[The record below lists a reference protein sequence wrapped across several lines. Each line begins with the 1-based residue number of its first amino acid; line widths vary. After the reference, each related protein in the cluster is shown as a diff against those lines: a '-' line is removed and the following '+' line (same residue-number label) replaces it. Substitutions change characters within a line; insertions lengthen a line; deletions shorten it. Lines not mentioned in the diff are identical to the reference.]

1 MKKYELIRERFTACS
16 GDRHPQTT
24 MEELTLQDPAA
35 YVQDLFHLE
44 KHLRID
50 QRQAGA
56 SLVFDV
62 YTGSIQCTANQVITN
77 SRKVFHTTSSDQ
89 HDRVLLQV
97 VSFSR
102 NVGIHLFP
110 VG

>member
-50 QRQAGA
+50 QRQAWSLTFTPAA
-56 SLVFDV
+56 S
-62 YTGSIQCTANQVITN
+62 
-77 SRKVFHTTSSDQ
+77 TSDLPLPSCDA
-89 HDRVLLQV
+89 
-97 VSFSR
+97 
-102 NVGIHLFP
+102 P
-110 VG
+110 

>member
-1 MKKYELIRERFTACS
+1 MKEYELIRERFTACS

-35 YVQDLFHLE
+35 YVRDLFQLE

-50 QRQAGA
+50 QHQTGA

-62 YTGSIQCTANQVITN
+62 YTG
-77 SRKVFHTTSSDQ
+77 
-89 HDRVLLQV
+89 
-97 VSFSR
+97 
-102 NVGIHLFP
+102 GIHQRFTFTEL
-110 VG
+110 

>member
-62 YTGSIQCTANQVITN
+62 YTGSIHQRFTLTE
-77 SRKVFHTTSSDQ
+77 
-89 HDRVLLQV
+89 L
-97 VSFSR
+97 
-102 NVGIHLFP
+102 
-110 VG
+110 

>member
-16 GDRHPQTT
+16 GDRHHHTT
-24 MEELTLQDPAA
+24 MEELTLKDPAA

-50 QRQAGA
+50 PRQAGA

-62 YTGSIQCTANQVITN
+62 YTGSIHQRFTFTE
-77 SRKVFHTTSSDQ
+77 
-89 HDRVLLQV
+89 L
-97 VSFSR
+97 
-102 NVGIHLFP
+102 
-110 VG
+110 